1 MENKKEKLEDFK
13 TAISST
19 VRSLSNSQEIEIS
32 FGNQAIKSSK
42 NSIRLP
48 DLEQG
53 SNKLNYEKIRAIADS
68 KSLNLRFSDVKTLK
82 KYEPEGNISKKLYS
96 ISEKIRCEKIG
107 TSYFKGVK
115 KNIEKYYYKRLSGLD
130 LKSSE
135 DKIIESFE
143 NYLRVKFLNFKNE
156 SQIDKK
162 LKPFKKDLN
171 DQLKNRINDLK
182 DLALDQEKFNSL
194 VSKMITDMS
203 LDENINEED
212 QLRADMYSFL
222 ANLFRSEP
230 DADLINQLKVLE
242 SDDSPIG
249 KSIKTLS
256 KLALSLDLPT
266 IRDEY
271 VRIFVGVG
279 RGEILPFASYYLTG
293 FLKDKPLAKLRQDM
307 EKIGIKLKD
316 NVKEPEDHIASIFD
330 MMAGLIVG
338 KFNKKFSIA
347 EQRDFFNK
355 HLAPW
360 VDLLM
365 RDIESSKIAVFY
377 SPIGTIGKEFMEI
390 ERASFSMN
398 VSG

>member
-1 MENKKEKLEDFK
+1 ML
-13 TAISST
+13 SST
-19 VRSLSNSQEIEIS
+19 NAEI
-32 FGNQAIKSSK
+32 
-42 NSIRLP
+42 
-48 DLEQG
+48 
-53 SNKLNYEKIRAIADS
+53 
-68 KSLNLRFSDVKTLK
+68 V
-82 KYEPEGNISKKLYS
+82 
-96 ISEKIRCEKIG
+96 
-107 TSYFKGVK
+107 
-115 KNIEKYYYKRLSGLD
+115 
-130 LKSSE
+130 
-135 DKIIESFE
+135 
-143 NYLRVKFLNFKNE
+143 
-156 SQIDKK
+156 
-162 LKPFKKDLN
+162 
-171 DQLKNRINDLK
+171 
-182 DLALDQEKFNSL
+182 
-194 VSKMITDMS
+194 
-203 LDENINEED
+203 ENINEED

-230 DADLINQLKVLE
+230 NSELINQLKSLE
-242 SDDSPIG
+242 SDESPIG

-256 KLALSLDLPT
+256 KLAESLDLPT

-307 EKIGIKLKD
+307 EKIGIKLED

-330 MMAGLIVG
+330 IMAGLIVG

-355 HLAPW
+355 HLASW

-365 RDIESSKIAVFY
+365 RDIECSKIAVFY

-390 ERASFSMN
+390 ERTSFSMD

>member
-1 MENKKEKLEDFK
+1 M
-13 TAISST
+13 SS
-19 VRSLSNSQEIEIS
+19 N
-32 FGNQAIKSSK
+32 NA
-42 NSIRLP
+42 
-48 DLEQG
+48 
-53 SNKLNYEKIRAIADS
+53 
-68 KSLNLRFSDVKTLK
+68 
-82 KYEPEGNISKKLYS
+82 NILH
-96 ISEKIRCEKIG
+96 
-107 TSYFKGVK
+107 
-115 KNIEKYYYKRLSGLD
+115 
-130 LKSSE
+130 
-135 DKIIESFE
+135 
-143 NYLRVKFLNFKNE
+143 
-156 SQIDKK
+156 
-162 LKPFKKDLN
+162 
-171 DQLKNRINDLK
+171 
-182 DLALDQEKFNSL
+182 
-194 VSKMITDMS
+194 
-203 LDENINEED
+203 NINEED

-222 ANLFRSEP
+222 ANLLRAEP
-230 DADLINQLKVLE
+230 DEKLVKQLTTLE

-307 EKIGIKLKD
+307 EKIGIRLED

-377 SPIGTIGKEFMEI
+377 SPIGTIGKEFMDI
-390 ERASFSMN
+390 ERSSFSMD

>member
-1 MENKKEKLEDFK
+1 M
-13 TAISST
+13 SS
-19 VRSLSNSQEIEIS
+19 N
-32 FGNQAIKSSK
+32 NA
-42 NSIRLP
+42 
-48 DLEQG
+48 
-53 SNKLNYEKIRAIADS
+53 KIVD
-68 KSLNLRFSDVKTLK
+68 NV
-82 KYEPEGNISKKLYS
+82 
-96 ISEKIRCEKIG
+96 
-107 TSYFKGVK
+107 
-115 KNIEKYYYKRLSGLD
+115 
-130 LKSSE
+130 
-135 DKIIESFE
+135 
-143 NYLRVKFLNFKNE
+143 
-156 SQIDKK
+156 
-162 LKPFKKDLN
+162 
-171 DQLKNRINDLK
+171 
-182 DLALDQEKFNSL
+182 
-194 VSKMITDMS
+194 
-203 LDENINEED
+203 NEED

-222 ANLFRSEP
+222 ANLLRSEP
-230 DADLINQLKVLE
+230 DEKLVKQLTTLE

-249 KSIKTLS
+249 KSIKILS
-256 KLALSLDLPT
+256 KLATSLDLPT

-307 EKIGIKLKD
+307 QKIGIKLEE

-330 MMAGLIVG
+330 MMSGLILG
-338 KFNKKFSIA
+338 KFEKKYSIT
-347 EQRDFFNK
+347 EQKDFFNK